1 MLHKLFAHK
10 KLSLLLNA
18 GILINII
25 GLFLDII
32 IYHYYSNSN
41 FLKIVALNLN
51 NVSIFIICAIIISQT
66 LLLFLK
72 KHQKLMKLYPIATI
86 TIETCMAIFLFW
98 MLTIENDIEGEF
110 IIFYSSLSRLDHSY
124 RIMFVIATITMLL
137 IIDFY
142 RSLEDQVVVN
152 DRSVVKI
159 VKESFYIVIRRHL
172 LLLLFAFGIIHFTK
186 IHKFAVTLLGYSKAT
201 LFFNLTLLEI
211 LIPISWIF
219 AIGYYLYL
227 TSTRKKL
234 KKEL

>member
-1 MLHKLFAHK
+1 
-10 KLSLLLNA
+10 
-18 GILINII
+18 
-25 GLFLDII
+25 
-32 IYHYYSNSN
+32 
-41 FLKIVALNLN
+41 
-51 NVSIFIICAIIISQT
+51 
-66 LLLFLK
+66 
-72 KHQKLMKLYPIATI
+72 MKLYPIATI